1 MQKKKS
7 QKAVPKPRT
16 RKRGRKRGLKRVT
29 WSEVDAQVKKY
40 RTRDWYSQ
48 VKKQLSEFHRFSFAA
63 RKNFTP
69 AQKAAI
75 TIQAK
80 KLAYIFKL
88 RKKGIDKKGRP
99 LTISIVKVTRGEI
112 KDFESR
118 FNKTNRGLIVFNKGE
133 KFKIISKKKKRKA
146 ILKRAAKL
154 RKDASAKI
162 RAEIKKRTA
171 PGSYMDEKLANFLME
186 QQAAMDER
194 EINREHLKAAF
205 GDLSDRRIIERQSGI
220 NYGIFIP
227 LLAGETIQD
236 LIDWVFLYLKPDQIN
251 VAMGRG
257 ISQTPYDLRAW
268 TRYSQALTDIENK
281 IRAYQESKGQTVE
294 NPIKG
299 LLAVWRTKK
308 IK

>member
-7 QKAVPKPRT
+7 QKAVSKPAPE
-16 RKRGRKRGLKRVT
+16 KRGRKRGLNRVT
-29 WSEVDAQVKKY
+29 WSKVDEQAAKY
-40 RTRDWYSQ
+40 RTKEWYAQ
-48 VKKQLSEFHRFSFAA
+48 AKKQLSEFHQFSFAA
-63 RKNFTP
+63 RRNFTP
-69 AQKAAI
+69 HQKAAI
-75 TIQAK
+75 TRQAK

-99 LTISIVKVTRGEI
+99 LTISVVKVTRGES
-112 KDFESR
+112 KAFESR
-118 FNKTNRGLIVFNKGE
+118 FNKTNKGLIVFNKGD
-133 KFKIISKKKKRKA
+133 KFKIVSKRKKRKA

-154 RKDASAKI
+154 RKDAGAKI

-194 EINREHLKAAF
+194 EENRGILESVF
-205 GDLSDRRIIERQSGI
+205 GDLTDRRIIERRSGI

-227 LLAGETIQD
+227 LLPGENIQD

-268 TRYSQALTDIENK
+268 TRYSQQLNDIEEK
-281 IRAYQESKGQTVE
+281 IKAYQESKGLPVE

-299 LLAVWRTKK
+299 LFAVWRTKK